1 MGKTD
6 TLHGS
11 CDVVSVEPDPSV
23 NYSEWDGE
31 VEEEDVSFAQ
41 EARSSFA
48 SLLGPAAVIV
58 AVFAACLLFGGRMP
72 LQEQPGESPSRSAS
86 PISFSI
92 PEVGAQGTLVQPSRE
107 SGDVPVARSA
117 AACQAM
123 EHPEDT
129 SRTPQTSGQTDRVV
143 SGTPV
148 TFVKYDWGSYEVRL
162 GGSGS
167 HAGERVW
174 VAERFWVGK

>member
-1 MGKTD
+1 MGEMD
-6 TLHGS
+6 TLDGS
-11 CDVVSVEPDPSV
+11 FDAMSVDPDPSV

-31 VEEEDVSFAQ
+31 VEEEDVSFAE
-41 EARSSFA
+41 EARSSLA

-92 PEVGAQGTLVQPSRE
+92 PEMGAHGTLAQPGRE
-107 SGDVPVARSA
+107 RGDVPVARSA
-117 AACQAM
+117 AAWQAM
-123 EHPEDT
+123 ERPAGT
-129 SRTPQTSGQTDRVV
+129 PRTPLASGQPDRVA

-148 TFVKYDWGSYEVRL
+148 TFLKYDWGSYEVRL
-162 GGSGS
+162 EGGGS
-167 HAGERVW
+167 HTGERVW